1 MTDVGQSEKIK
12 TRRYPERKISI
23 VACFLESFF
32 YLMSKRMFKIGLYR
46 L

>member
-1 MTDVGQSEKIK
+1 MTCAGQSEKTK
-12 TRRYPERKISI
+12 MRRYTERRISMG
-23 VACFLESFF
+23 ACFLENFF

>member
-1 MTDVGQSEKIK
+1 MTCAGQSEKTK
-12 TRRYPERKISI
+12 TSRYPERKISI
-23 VACFLESFF
+23 VACFLENFF